1 MVLLECLRGGSG
13 SDMPGDRIDAVKI
26 NAFKKKTFETSFKEN
41 STRKSIVLRLPTIN
55 LEEKLSYKDAHE
67 YCKACVPRRVYELD
81 ENGQI
86 ATDEAGIE
94 IQRLRQ
100 PVSYPPPPILQL
112 HTYIYIFNIDKNL
125 SNNIIIL
132 YTQYPTGRQRTT

>member
-26 NAFKKKTFETSFKEN
+26 NALKKKTFETSFKKN
-41 STRKSIVLRLPTIN
+41 STRNSIVLRLPTIN

-100 PVSYPPPPILQL
+100 PVSYPPPLYYNSIPI
-112 HTYIYIFNIDKNL
+112 YIYLI
-125 SNNIIIL
+125 
-132 YTQYPTGRQRTT
+132 

>member
-26 NAFKKKTFETSFKEN
+26 NAFKKNIETSFKEN

-100 PVSYPPPPILQL
+100 PVSYPPYITTPYL
-112 HTYIYIFNIDKNL
+112 YIYI
-125 SNNIIIL
+125 
-132 YTQYPTGRQRTT
+132 